1 MKKTIGTLLMTLLLC
16 IATSVEAQ
24 DTTPQKKEYKRAW
37 EFGVGGSIY
46 RLNRFSIIDFYQDK
60 QSGNYYLNSEKKDV
74 LFGGNI
80 YLARELNNY
89 FAIDMQSF
97 IGFTRDKLRD
107 GKDNRWVIKP
117 EIGLQ
122 WRLGQYFNSK
132 YIDPYFR
139 VAVAYLYKNFNI
151 VYNGTESFEGKE
163 MLWDMNNLHNKQ
175 GADKKHMVGIPL
187 GGGVNMWLNDKFGI
201 GIQCNYIIKPY
212 KNVANDIEGS
222 VRMMWRF
229 GGESKKP
236 QPIVRYVDVE
246 RIVKVPV
253 EVIKEVYKVE
263 YIYDLLD
270 NVYFGFDSSDIEV
283 RSNESLDKIAKI
295 IKENSDKRFLVIGY
309 TDAKGNATYNLN
321 LSERRAKAVVD
332 ALIDRGVSESSLK
345 YRGVGKRVAMA
356 KDNAENDVR
365 AGDRKVS
372 IEIVNNTSYWD
383 FLK

>member
-1 MKKTIGTLLMTLLLC
+1 M
-16 IATSVEAQ
+16 
-24 DTTPQKKEYKRAW
+24 
-37 EFGVGGSIY
+37 
-46 RLNRFSIIDFYQDK
+46 
-60 QSGNYYLNSEKKDV
+60 
-74 LFGGNI
+74 
-80 YLARELNNY
+80 
-89 FAIDMQSF
+89 
-97 IGFTRDKLRD
+97 
-107 GKDNRWVIKP
+107 
-117 EIGLQ
+117 
-122 WRLGQYFNSK
+122 
-132 YIDPYFR
+132 
-139 VAVAYLYKNFNI
+139 
-151 VYNGTESFEGKE
+151 
-163 MLWDMNNLHNKQ
+163 
-175 GADKKHMVGIPL
+175 
-187 GGGVNMWLNDKFGI
+187 
-201 GIQCNYIIKPY
+201 
-212 KNVANDIEGS
+212 
-222 VRMMWRF
+222 
-229 GGESKKP
+229 
-236 QPIVRYVDVE
+236 
-246 RIVKVPV
+246 
-253 EVIKEVYKVE
+253 E